1 MIQETMTTREAM
13 TSEETIW
20 KSTPSQIIHLPLLLL
35 GAIIAT
41 AISAGLGLLVGPAVP
56 VYLAIIAVVWFVCLL
71 PWLWKS
77 LNTKFYNYALTNERL
92 KLTTG
97 IFSRDTD
104 VLELYRVK
112 DMAISQPFLLRIFG
126 LSNVT
131 LTTSDRTTPILKL
144 EAIRDGEKV
153 LDTIRAHVEALREK
167 KRVREV
173 DFEGD
178 DASDFDDI

>member
-1 MIQETMTTREAM
+1 MIQETTTAREAM
-13 TSEETIW
+13 TSEEIIC
-20 KSTPSQIIHLPLLLL
+20 KSSPSQIIHLPILLL
-35 GAIIAT
+35 GALIAT
-41 AISAGLGLLVGPAVP
+41 AISVGLGLFVGPAVP
-56 VYLAIIAVVWFVCLL
+56 VYLGIIAIVWFVCLL

-77 LNTKFYNYALTNERL
+77 LNTRFFNYAMTNERL

-97 IFSRDTD
+97 IFSRETD

-131 LTTSDRTTPILKL
+131 LTTSDRTTPVLKL
-144 EAIRDGEKV
+144 EAIRDGDKV
-153 LDTIRAHVEALREK
+153 LDTIRAHVEALRER

-173 DFEGD
+173 YFEGD
-178 DASDFDDI
+178 DVSDFDEM

>member
-1 MIQETMTTREAM
+1 M
-13 TSEETIW
+13 TSEEIIW
-20 KSTPSQIIHLPLLLL
+20 KSSPSQIIHLPILLL
-35 GAIIAT
+35 GALIAT
-41 AISAGLGLLVGPAVP
+41 AISVGVGLFVGPAVP
-56 VYLAIIAVVWFVCLL
+56 IYIGILAIVWCFCLL
-71 PWLWKS
+71 PWLWQS
-77 LNTKFYNYALTNERL
+77 LNTRFYNYALTSERL

-97 IFSRDTD
+97 ILGRETD
-104 VLELYRVK
+104 ALELYRVK

-153 LDTIRAHVEALREK
+153 LDTIRAHVEALRER

-173 DFEGD
+173 DFEGE
-178 DASDFDDI
+178 DASDFDDV